1 MKQRGY
7 TLIELLAIIAI
18 IGIVAAVAL
27 PSFMSMRRRAAVRS
41 AASEIRTVFHQV
53 RSRAIARQ
61 CHAGVKFT
69 RVGSEW
75 EFAIYDDGDGDGV
88 RSDDIRR
95 RVDREVTKPR
105 FLWQQPQLVSV
116 SLPAF
121 AIVDPDGDP
130 VPMGSSPV
138 QFNRSTLCSFSPLGQ
153 ATPGTI
159 YLTDSA
165 GEVYAVRVYGATAK
179 MRVLRYRA
187 ASESWEAR

>member
-1 MKQRGY
+1 MRQRGY
-7 TLIELLAIIAI
+7 TLLELLAVIAI
-18 IGIVAAVAL
+18 IGLLAAVAM
-27 PSFMSMRRRAAVRS
+27 PSFMSLRRRAAVRS
-41 AASEIRTVFHQV
+41 AAAEIRAVFHQV
-53 RSRAIARQ
+53 RSRAIARHG
-61 CHAGVKFT
+61 HAGVKFT
-69 RVGSEW
+69 RVGPEW

-121 AIVDPDGDP
+121 AIVDPDGDV
-130 VPMGSSPV
+130 VPPGSSAV
-138 QFNRSTLCSFSPLGQ
+138 QFNRSTICSFSPLGQ

-179 MRVLRYRA
+179 LRVLRYRPQ
-187 ASESWEAR
+187 SETWEAR

>member
-1 MKQRGY
+1 VKQHGY
-7 TLIELLAIIAI
+7 SLLELLTSIAI
-18 IGIVAAVAL
+18 IGLVAAVAV
-27 PSFMSMRRRAAVRS
+27 PSFLSLRRRAAVRS
-41 AASEIRTVFHQV
+41 AAAEIRSVFHQV
-53 RSRAIARQ
+53 RSRAIAR
-61 CHAGVKFT
+61 HGNAGVKFT

-95 RVDREVTKPR
+95 RVDREVTRPR

-121 AIVDPDGDP
+121 AIVDPDGDV
-130 VPMGSSPV
+130 VPPGSSPV
-138 QFNRSTLCSFSPLGQ
+138 QFNRSTICSFSPLGQ

-179 MRVLRYRA
+179 LRVLRYLA
-187 ASESWEAR
+187 ASERWESR

>member
-1 MKQRGY
+1 LKLRGY
-7 TLIELLAIIAI
+7 TLIELLVIIAI
-18 IGIVAAVAL
+18 IGLLAAVAM

-41 AASEIRTVFHQV
+41 AAAEIRSLFHQV
-53 RSRAIARQ
+53 RSRAIARH
-61 CHAGVKFT
+61 CNAGVKFT

-75 EFAIYDDGDGDGV
+75 EFAIYDDGDGDGI

-95 RVDREVTKPR
+95 RVDREVTKSR

-116 SLPAF
+116 SLPAS
-121 AIVDPDGDP
+121 AIVDPDGDV
-130 VPMGSSPV
+130 VPPGSPAV
-138 QFNRSTLCSFSPLGQ
+138 QFNRSTICSFSPLGQ

-179 MRVLRYRA
+179 MRVLRYLA
-187 ASESWEAR
+187 ASETWESR